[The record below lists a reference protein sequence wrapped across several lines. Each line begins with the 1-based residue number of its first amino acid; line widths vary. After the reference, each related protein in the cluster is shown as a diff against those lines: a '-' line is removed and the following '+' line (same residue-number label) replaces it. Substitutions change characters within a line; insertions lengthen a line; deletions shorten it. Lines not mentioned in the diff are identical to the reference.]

1 MYTLIYEIN
10 NKKLKKPIKVK
21 ITKYYT
27 IENEDLNCYEEGAT
41 EREAIENFKNA
52 VLDMY
57 EDVKNEG
64 FKGEKYKKYLEIF
77 E

>member
-1 MYTLIYEIN
+1 MAHNGECPMYTIIYEIN

-27 IENEDLNCYEEGAT
+27 IENENIYEEGST
-41 EREAIENFKNA
+41 KQEAIGRFKGA

-57 EDVKNEG
+57 EDMKDEG
-64 FKGEKYKKYLEIF
+64 CAELF

>member
-1 MYTLIYEIN
+1 MVDNFRRNMYTIIYKIN

-27 IENEDLNCYEEGAT
+27 IEKENIYEEGNT
-41 EREAIENFKNA
+41 KQEAIGRFKGA

-57 EDVKNEG
+57 EDGME
-64 FKGEKYKKYLEIF
+64 LF

>member
-1 MYTLIYEIN
+1 MYTIIINGIN

-27 IENEDLNCYEEGAT
+27 IENENFHEEGST
-41 EREAIENFKNA
+41 KQEAIEKFKGA

-57 EDVKNEG
+57 EDMKDEG
-64 FKGEKYKKYLEIF
+64 CTELF

>member
-10 NKKLKKPIKVK
+10 NRKLKKPIKVK

-27 IENEDLNCYEEGAT
+27 IENGKFYEEGNT
-41 EREAIENFKNA
+41 EKEAIEKFKGA

-57 EDVKNEG
+57 EDMEG
-64 FKGEKYKKYLEIF
+64 KEEIF

>member
-1 MYTLIYEIN
+1 MVDNFRGNMLIYEIN

-27 IENEDLNCYEEGAT
+27 IENENIYEEGST
-41 EREAIENFKNA
+41 KQEAIDKFKGA

-57 EDVKNEG
+57 EDGIEL
-64 FKGEKYKKYLEIF
+64 FKRR
-77 E
+77 

>member
-10 NKKLKKPIKVK
+10 NRKLKKPIKVK

-27 IENEDLNCYEEGAT
+27 IESGKFYEEGNT
-41 EREAIENFKNA
+41 EKEAIEKFKGA

-57 EDVKNEG
+57 EDMDIEL
-64 FKGEKYKKYLEIF
+64 FD
-77 E
+77 